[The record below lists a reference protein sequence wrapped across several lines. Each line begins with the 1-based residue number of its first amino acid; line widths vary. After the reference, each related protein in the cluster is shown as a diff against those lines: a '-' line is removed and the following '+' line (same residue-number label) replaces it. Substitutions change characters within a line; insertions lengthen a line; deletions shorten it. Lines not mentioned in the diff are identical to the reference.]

1 MKTLI
6 LSLGIRLG
14 AAAIC
19 AGCGS
24 GQTTDTQSPPGD
36 GGTDPVVLPELKNPL
51 TPGNPGASDVQL
63 TIRTDGMLRS
73 ISPYIYGTN
82 GTPSIAQNR
91 STVARSGGNR
101 MTAYN
106 WENNASN
113 AGSDYQYQNDGFL
126 TNSSTPGEAVR
137 PMVEEAHRSGAAAIL
152 TVPIVDYVAA
162 DKNGGGDIRNTAN
175 YQMTRLRANV
185 ATKAG
190 AFSMTPDTSDR
201 NVYQDEFVSWA
212 QGRFGATGALIYSL
226 DNEPDLWASTH
237 PEVHAGAVGY
247 DELVQ
252 RSTRFAKA
260 IKEVAPSSPILGFV
274 SYGYNGYTSL
284 QDAADRSGK
293 GEFIDYFLSKMQA
306 AEASAGKRLIDY
318 LDLHWYPEATGGGA
332 RITGAGTSAA
342 EVEARVQAP
351 RSLWD
356 ETYRE
361 ESWIAR
367 DVVRGPINL
376 LPWLMTRIG
385 RSYPNTRLA
394 FTEWNYGGGGHVSGA
409 LATADVLGIFGRDGV
424 GLACI
429 WELNSDERFTY
440 AGLRAYRNYDGA
452 GGSFGDVSISATSS
466 DRAAASIY
474 ASVDQKDPS
483 RVVLVAINKRTQ
495 GTRAGVTLAHPTA
508 YARAEVYVLSGTNPQ
523 LVRGSDLVAVAQN
536 AFNYAMPAQSV
547 SVLVPKTN

>member
-1 MKTLI
+1 MY
-6 LSLGIRLG
+6 
-14 AAAIC
+14 

-24 GQTTDTQSPPGD
+24 GQTPETQTPQD
-36 GGTDPVVLPELKNPL
+36 GGTGTDPVVLPQLGNPL
-51 TPGNPGASDVQL
+51 PPGNPGAADVL
-63 TIRTDGMLRS
+63 FTIRTDGTLRA
-73 ISPYIYGTN
+73 ISAYIYGTN
-82 GTPSIAQNR
+82 GTANIAQNR
-91 STVARSGGNR
+91 GTVVRSGGNR

-137 PMVEEAHRSGAAAIL
+137 PAVEEAHQNGAAAIL

-162 DKNGGGDIRNTAN
+162 DKNGGGDIRNTPN
-175 YQMTRLRANV
+175 YQMARLKANV
-185 ATKAG
+185 ATKGA
-190 AFSMTPDTSDR
+190 AFSTTPDAADR

-212 QGRFGATGALIYSL
+212 QGRFSGGGTLLYSL
-226 DNEPDLWASTH
+226 DNEPDLWSSTH
-237 PEVHAGAVGY
+237 PEVHPSPVGY

-260 IKEVAPSSPILGFV
+260 IKATAPSSQVLGFV
-274 SYGYNGYTSL
+274 SYGYSGYTTL
-284 QDAADRSGK
+284 QDASDRAGK
-293 GEFIDYFLSKMQA
+293 GEFIDYFLSQMQA
-306 AEASAGKRLIDY
+306 AEAGAGKRLIDY
-318 LDLHWYPEATGGGA
+318 LDLHWYPEAMGGGV

-356 ETYRE
+356 EMYRE
-361 ESWIAR
+361 DSWITR
-367 DVVRGPINL
+367 DVVRGPLQL
-376 LPWLMTRIG
+376 LPWLATRIS

-394 FTEWNYGGGGHVSGA
+394 FTEWNYGGGGHISGA
-409 LATADVLGIFGRDGV
+409 IATADVLGIFGRDGV
-424 GLACI
+424 ALACI

-440 AGLRAYRNYDGA
+440 AGLRTFRNYDGA
-452 GGSFGDVSISATSS
+452 GGAFGDVSIPASTS

-495 GTRAGVTLAHPTA
+495 MLRAGVTLAHPTA

-523 LVRGSDLVAVAQN
+523 IVKGSDLTAVAQN
-536 AFNYAMPAQSV
+536 AFSYAMPAQSI